1 MFYEKWLMIDYWYLR
16 FGTCATSS
24 IRKDVPQGTSP
35 LGLVVCAGFPQRKG
49 EQGVQVPENLLR
61 KETE

>member
-1 MFYEKWLMIDYWYLR
+1 MIIGYLR

-24 IRKDVPQGTSP
+24 IRKDVPQGKSP